1 MEGDTLAILFAAGL
15 AGGVVTALV
24 GGAGLITFP
33 ALLMAGLPPVAA
45 SATNLVALV
54 PANFMAAVVD
64 RGKLPTLAGA
74 TFWLLAA
81 TAVAGGLGALL
92 LLATPERWFAAIVPA
107 LIGLATLLFAY
118 AEPLKR
124 AIARRR
130 SGRSGSIGGVIAP
143 TAFVS
148 IYGGYFGA
156 GLGVMYLALLTL
168 GGVSDLRAANA
179 LKNLMGPVNA
189 VAAIAIFVWADLV
202 IWPAAFAMLAGGMIG
217 GFAGGYAM
225 RFLPP
230 VAFRRVVVTVGVL
243 MTVVYAWR
251 YWF

>member
-1 MEGDTLAILFAAGL
+1 MDAGLLAILFATGL
-15 AGGVVTALV
+15 TGGVITALV

-54 PANFMAAVVD
+54 PANFMAAVAD
-64 RGKLPTLAGA
+64 RGKLPPFTAALG
-74 TFWLLAA
+74 WLLAG
-81 TAVAGGLGALL
+81 TVLAGGAGAVLL
-92 LLATPERWFAAIVPA
+92 LVTPERWFQAIVPA

-118 AEPLKR
+118 AEPIKR
-124 AIARRR
+124 AIVRRR
-130 SGRSGSIGGVIAP
+130 DGRAGNLAGVIAP
-143 TAFVS
+143 TALVS

-168 GGVSDLRAANA
+168 GGISELRAANA

-189 VAAIAIFVWADLV
+189 LAAIAIFVWADLV
-202 IWPAAFAMLAGGMIG
+202 VWPAALTMLAGGMLG
-217 GFAGGYAM
+217 GFGGGYAM

-230 VAFRRVVVTVGVL
+230 VAFKRGVTLVGAV
-243 MTVVYAWR
+243 MTLVYAWR

>member
-1 MEGDTLAILFAAGL
+1 MDGDALAILFAAGL

-54 PANFMAAVVD
+54 PANFMAAVAD
-64 RGKLPTLAGA
+64 RGKLPPLSGA
-74 TFWLLAA
+74 TGWLLAA
-81 TAVAGGLGALL
+81 TAAAGGVGALL
-92 LLATPERWFAAIVPA
+92 LLWTPERWFAAIVPA
-107 LIGLATLLFAY
+107 LIGLATLLFAS

-130 SGRSGSIGGVIAP
+130 EGRPGNLASVVAP
-143 TAFVS
+143 TALVS

-168 GGVSDLRAANA
+168 GGVSDMRAANA
-179 LKNLMGPVNA
+179 LKNLMGPINA
-189 VAAIAIFVWADLV
+189 IVAIAIFVWADLV
-202 IWPAAFAMLAGGMIG
+202 IWRAALAMLAGGMIG

-225 RFLPP
+225 RFVPP
-230 VAFRRVVVTVGVL
+230 VAFRRVVVTVGAT